1 MQYRNCSKKK
11 LFCPPPSPPLTTP
24 KKFTPNF
31 FEKIFPTE
39 NEKKNLSPAYFKM
52 FESFFLKKNN
62 RKLINC
68 FMLFLFFLRE
78 KFIMRYTLVNSF
90 PHTWAWCLYVCLF
103 LFLCFEH
110 KWICEFP
117 FYKKYVNTTLKKKI
131 DFFSTTFIKTVI
143 IGPSSLKFFLHPFFR
158 KNKQNL
164 L

>member
-1 MQYRNCSKKK
+1 MTSPYCPLLLYAKVDHSCNIKCFLMKQCKICNTETAQKK

-90 PHTWAWCLYVCLF
+90 PHLSLMFICMFVCLF
-103 LFLCFEH
+103 VFCSSSYFCFEH
-110 KWICEFP
+110 K
-117 FYKKYVNTTLKKKI
+117 KLNVN
-131 DFFSTTFIKTVI
+131 
-143 IGPSSLKFFLHPFFR
+143 
-158 KNKQNL
+158 
-164 L
+164 